1 MMIKNNL
8 FDDLLNYLFL
18 TNANRNLMCNEM
30 SNMIVVRLKVGIIK
44 KNKKLYNVSAFLRKS
59 YFWRRRRVEAKRYNK
74 GQVANTSCEI
84 WVCWFL

>member
-44 KNKKLYNVSAFLRKS
+44 KTKS
-59 YFWRRRRVEAKRYNK
+59 YITLVLF
-74 GQVANTSCEI
+74 
-84 WVCWFL
+84 